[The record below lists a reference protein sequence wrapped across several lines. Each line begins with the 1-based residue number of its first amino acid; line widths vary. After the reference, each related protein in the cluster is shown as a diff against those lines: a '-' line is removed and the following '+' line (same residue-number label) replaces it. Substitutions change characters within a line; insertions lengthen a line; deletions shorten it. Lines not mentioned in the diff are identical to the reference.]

1 MKMFKEFW
9 EEEDGIATVEILLI
23 LAVLIVI
30 AIIFRKAIV
39 KWVQDTLGG
48 IFGDANQGLE
58 EGAKEGADYQAPGGY
73 GGSGGGN

>member
-30 AIIFRKAIV
+30 AIIFRKTIV
-39 KWVQDTLGG
+39 NWVKG
-48 IFGDANQGLE
+48 ITDKLFNDATTGVTDAENAASTISPTE
-58 EGAKEGADYQAPGGY
+58 IP
-73 GGSGGGN
+73 